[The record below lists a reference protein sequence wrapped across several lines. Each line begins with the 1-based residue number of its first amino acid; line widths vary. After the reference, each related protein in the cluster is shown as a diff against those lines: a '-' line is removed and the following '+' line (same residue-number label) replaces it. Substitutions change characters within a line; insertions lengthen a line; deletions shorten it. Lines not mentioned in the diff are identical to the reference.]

1 MPQPTQAPS
10 IKQVAHDSPDYWQC
24 VDLRSAVLRKP
35 LGLAFSPE
43 DLAAEHD
50 SIHLALFAGQEVIG
64 CLVLKPVK
72 PTTFKMR
79 QVAVDPQYRGQ
90 SLGRALVLASE
101 TLARSIGVD
110 KLVLHAREVAVPFY
124 LKLDYQIEGDR
135 FVEVGVD
142 HFKMS
147 KAL

>member
-1 MPQPTQAPS
+1 
-10 IKQVAHDSPDYWQC
+10 
-24 VDLRSAVLRKP
+24 
-35 LGLAFSPE
+35 
-43 DLAAEHD
+43 
-50 SIHLALFAGQEVIG
+50 
-64 CLVLKPVK
+64 
-72 PTTFKMR
+72 MR